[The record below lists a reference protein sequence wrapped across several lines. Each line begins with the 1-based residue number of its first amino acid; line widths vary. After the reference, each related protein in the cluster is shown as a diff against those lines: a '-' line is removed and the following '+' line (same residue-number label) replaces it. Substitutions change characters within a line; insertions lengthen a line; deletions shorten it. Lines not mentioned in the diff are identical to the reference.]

1 MPSQKKR
8 SRTTGSSRS
17 TDSHGTDSSNSD
29 DDSMN
34 TTTGTGTTDGGTARS
49 AATAGGAT
57 AGAVDPNF
65 SKAHSVLLNRTPYTA
80 FQKQS
85 LLITFSELNLSGL
98 GSSHMAE
105 QIKTHQ
111 MKIIATKPKTKNT
124 MKNKWAPPVTAH
136 HLATLYQ
143 MWIIYNRQST
153 STDVNTS
160 TRNHSYKTLKA
171 FMNKM
176 EKVLG
181 AQFKKEENDLL
192 EKEVK
197 DLRKANKIAK
207 KQSNNTNRIQDI
219 VAFDATKV
227 DTEPCPDCGHLN
239 VTVMDTIE
247 EIDDYNQRIENENKI
262 AIARYNRKTVTE
274 KANTTKPRTKK
285 KRAQSFA
292 CYCCKTSCLNQT
304 NGGNCG
310 LCRDGTLLCEVAGHT
325 QCMCAVCNC
334 KCSVHFTRNE
344 RSAVALAAVK
354 RRLNKEG
361 GWEEEEAEPDGRTI
375 LANIISNSA
384 ASGSILAH
392 QVNPSGSLQDLRR
405 DSSAIAFQSI
415 AANPS
420 LQLPAVRCQLQKAIG
435 PLPHASNVGGYTI
448 DQLRAHKNNSIPI
461 AGYDV
466 RRQSRFMNNKLGGNR
481 TTAAAAAT
489 ATRGPHYCSMVAT
502 AATTPIRRTGIDPVA
517 AAAIRRQQHDT
528 TNTNTTIVDLTS
540 TPQGDT
546 TADDYIEAFGGGDG
560 LTRHQ
565 DRNQDGGT
573 LAIVTGSNNRST
585 HPGRLLNN
593 GTVPPPRNL
602 EASGELEAAAATAA
616 AKATQSVEETTTER
630 NNGRIKRIR
639 LNAMRALRREGDDEN
654 RTNNQRLVMLT
665 SVASPLTEKR
675 TRQIVDDSYEM
686 EISTQEAGKDLLN
699 YHPKGK

>member
-1 MPSQKKR
+1 
-8 SRTTGSSRS
+8 
-17 TDSHGTDSSNSD
+17 
-29 DDSMN
+29 
-34 TTTGTGTTDGGTARS
+34 
-49 AATAGGAT
+49 
-57 AGAVDPNF
+57 
-65 SKAHSVLLNRTPYTA
+65 
-80 FQKQS
+80 
-85 LLITFSELNLSGL
+85 
-98 GSSHMAE
+98 
-105 QIKTHQ
+105 
-111 MKIIATKPKTKNT
+111 
-124 MKNKWAPPVTAH
+124 
-136 HLATLYQ
+136 
-143 MWIIYNRQST
+143 
-153 STDVNTS
+153 
-160 TRNHSYKTLKA
+160 
-171 FMNKM
+171 
-176 EKVLG
+176 
-181 AQFKKEENDLL
+181 
-192 EKEVK
+192 
-197 DLRKANKIAK
+197 
-207 KQSNNTNRIQDI
+207 
-219 VAFDATKV
+219 
-227 DTEPCPDCGHLN
+227 
-239 VTVMDTIE
+239 MDTIE

-334 KCSVHFTRNE
+334 KCSVHFNRNE

-466 RRQSRFMNNKLGGNR
+466 RRQSRSMNNKLGGNR
-481 TTAAAAAT
+481 TTAAAAT